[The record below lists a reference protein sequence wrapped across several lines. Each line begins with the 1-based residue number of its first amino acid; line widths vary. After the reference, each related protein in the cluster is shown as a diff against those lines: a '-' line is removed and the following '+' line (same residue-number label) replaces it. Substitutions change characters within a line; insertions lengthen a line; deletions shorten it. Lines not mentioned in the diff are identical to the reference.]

1 MELLDG
7 ILSEAVQSIIKY
19 IGIGM
24 IFYSLLIW
32 FASIVWA
39 IRDISNRTRDPMAIF
54 IAMSITLLLP
64 FIGLPIYFILRPSST
79 LVDTFENKLQEKL
92 LVAEMHNLDICS
104 NLRCKRPLKENWIT
118 CVYCG
123 EQQRSLCTHIDCNTV
138 LSNKWMHCPKCGT
151 STPTLKNQIKSKE
164 LQAINRT
171 SSMRTSSNLAS
182 ANKRLK
188 SKKPFIS
195 IKGNMALFSSKIE
208 TIIRKKIKSKK

>member
-1 MELLDG
+1 LELLDG
-7 ILSEAVQSIIKY
+7 ILSEAMQSIIKY

-39 IRDISNRTRDPMAIF
+39 IRDISNRTRDPVAIF
-54 IAMSITLLLP
+54 IAMSITLFLP

-79 LVDTFENKLQEKL
+79 LVDTFENRLQEQL

-123 EQQRSLCTHIDCNTV
+123 EQQRSLCVRIDCNTV
-138 LSNKWMHCPKCGT
+138 ISNKWMHCPKCGT
-151 STPTLKNQIKSKE
+151 STPTMKSHIQAKE
-164 LQAINRT
+164 SQAVNRKA
-171 SSMRTSSNLAS
+171 SMRTSSNLANS
-182 ANKRLK
+182 NKQLK
-188 SKKPFIS
+188 SKKTFTS
-195 IKGNMALFSSKIE
+195 IKKSTALFSAKIE
-208 TIIRKKIKSKK
+208 NIIRKQTKSKK